1 MTQGSASTATG
12 KWATCFPQP
21 WGHPGRAV
29 MVLLALKS
37 SGLERDL
44 PHMWGRGGEEG
55 GRPGRLL
62 RGPPSPGTD
71 TPIEPGPSPLSQL
84 CPAAE
89 QPGGRCVLPLLEKQC
104 QRTSVLSPPCQGQGD
119 MSGVG
124 WGGGGLA
131 KAQAGPP
138 QGEGFGN
145 QIRLPTRYCQNPDE
159 AAKLHAAGTTSDS
172 SKTARFNKEKQST
185 PRKI

>member
-44 PHMWGRGGEEG
+44 PHMWGRRGEEG

-89 QPGGRCVLPLLEKQC
+89 QPGGRCVLPLLEKQVPKDIS
-104 QRTSVLSPPCQGQGD
+104 SVPSLSRPRGHEW
-119 MSGVG
+119 SGLGG
-124 WGGGGLA
+124 WGA
-131 KAQAGPP
+131 
-138 QGEGFGN
+138 
-145 QIRLPTRYCQNPDE
+145 C
-159 AAKLHAAGTTSDS
+159 
-172 SKTARFNKEKQST
+172 
-185 PRKI
+185 